1 MKGFYISIAMV
12 LAGLFGAAAGSVGG
26 GAAGFYSASPLS
38 CDIGGPGIALVGL
51 AGGVLGLLGGATT
64 GVFAA
69 FYGRPAAQDHYLG
82 LGPLVA
88 VIAALGAD
96 GAPFRLLGA
105 VSANSG
111 ITHHQCAF
119 ALFMGAATGGSILML
134 LAVYLANRVLAKRL
148 GHPARVLPT
157 RFPLVSLLGV
167 VGMAVAGGLIGYAA
181 GFWEK

>member
-1 MKGFYISIAMV
+1 MKGLYLSIATM
-12 LAGLFGAAAGSVGG
+12 LAGLFGAVIGSVGG
-26 GAAGFYSASPLS
+26 GAAGFYSANSLS
-38 CDIGGPGIALVGL
+38 CDIGAPGIALVGL
-51 AGGVLGLLGGATT
+51 AGGVVGLLGGAGA

-69 FYGRPAAQDHYLG
+69 YYGRPAAQGQYLG
-82 LGPLVA
+82 LGPFV
-88 VIAALGAD
+88 VVMAALGAA
-96 GAPFRLLGA
+96 GAPFRLAGA

-111 ITHHQCAF
+111 ITHYQCTF

-167 VGMAVAGGLIGYAA
+167 VGMAVAGGLTGYPA